1 MSVPTSSS
9 ASAWRDKLLPAGPD
23 AAGRAAD
30 MLAAGK
36 LLILPTE
43 TVYGVAFSL
52 LSPAANRR
60 VRALKPLADKP
71 GWVVHL
77 GQVSEGLAWVPGIS
91 GLGRR
96 LLTKSL
102 PGPIAFQIVLTAPD
116 LAAAQTRLGAL
127 WDESIVDGAI
137 TLRCPDCAPTQDI
150 LSRAAA
156 LGHPIAM
163 IGTGGRAP
171 VHELADVPEAV
182 IGAADAAVDGGPT
195 RYRKPSTLVRI
206 EGERFQL
213 VRPGVIDQRIV
224 QRLADFM
231 ILFVCSGNTCRSPM
245 AAAIAAKLL
254 ADRLGIAPRDLAAHH
269 IVVQSAG
276 VYASRGLPAT
286 REAVQALADLGSELG
301 GGGGGGGHLSQPA
314 TSDLLRRADV
324 IYTMTQSHRDEILD
338 LMPAARD
345 KTHRL
350 DLEADLEDPIGSGIK
365 VYRQV
370 AERLQELI
378 KRRLDE
384 LKI

>member
-1 MSVPTSSS
+1 MSVPASSS
-9 ASAWRDKLLPAGPD
+9 ASAWRDKLLPAGLD

-52 LSPAANRR
+52 LSPDANRR

-71 GWVVHL
+71 GWVIHL
-77 GQVSEGLAWVPGIS
+77 GQVSECLSWVPGIS

-102 PGPIAFQIVLTAPD
+102 PGPIAFQIVLTEPD
-116 LAAAQTRLGAL
+116 LAAAKTRLGDL

-150 LSRAAA
+150 LSRAVA

-171 VHELADVPEAV
+171 AHELADVPEAV

-245 AAAIAAKLL
+245 AAALAAKLL
-254 ADRLGIAPRDLAAHH
+254 AERLGIPTRDLAAHH

-276 VYASRGLPAT
+276 VYASRGLPAA
-286 REAVQALADLGSELG
+286 REAVQALADLGAEL
-301 GGGGGGGHLSQPA
+301 GGGGGHLSQPA
-314 TSDLLRRADV
+314 TNDLLRRADV

-345 KTHRL
+345 KTCRL
-350 DLEADLEDPIGSGIK
+350 DLEADVEDPIGAGVK